1 MRLRSVPRR
10 KTRRGEGS
18 VVLLYHRI
26 ERASTDPQLL
36 CVSPE
41 HFAEHVELVAERYEP
56 FRLHDLVAALRGG
69 ELPSQAV
76 AITFDDGYADNL
88 TAAKPVLERNGVPAT
103 VFVAS
108 GWIGGDRMFWWDELE
123 FLLLRPGRLPP
134 VLELETGTEILRWQL
149 GDDAVYTREA
159 AAARSDWT
167 VLARHDPGRR
177 QQIYREL
184 CARLR
189 ELDELARERVLDSL
203 RSAGGWTDAP
213 NGELPR
219 AMTVEQLRR
228 LDRGE
233 IVDIGAHTVTHPTLS
248 RLEPDMQREEIAGS
262 RQQLEAALGRPI
274 TSFAYPYGGTSDF
287 DETTALIVRNAGFD
301 HACANVLSR
310 LGPGTDAYRLPRIVV
325 RDYDGAQLAR
335 RLAELEAPNLA

>member
-1 MRLRSVPRR
+1 
-10 KTRRGEGS
+10 
-18 VVLLYHRI
+18 VLLYHRI
-26 ERASTDPQLL
+26 EHASTDPQLL

-41 HFAEHVELVAERYEP
+41 HFAEHVELIAERYEP
-56 FRLHDLVAALRGG
+56 VRLQDLVTALREG

-88 TAAKPVLERNGVPAT
+88 AAAKPVLERNGVPAT

-134 VLELETGTEILRWQL
+134 VLELETGTEILRWEL
-149 GDDAVYTREA
+149 GDEAVYTREA
-159 AAARSDWT
+159 AAARSHWT

-177 QQIYREL
+177 QRIYREL

-203 RSAGGWTDAP
+203 RLAGEWTVAP

-228 LDRGE
+228 LAGGE

-274 TSFAYPYGGTSDF
+274 TSFAYPYGGTGDF

-301 HACANVLSR
+301 HACGNFLSR
-310 LGPGTDAYRLPRIVV
+310 LGPRTDAYRLPRVVV

-335 RLAELEAPNLA
+335 RLADLDAPNPA